1 MCNLFS
7 KNIFLKMNS
16 MKRILTLIAAVFTI
30 AVAKAQTI
38 TQPRMINV
46 SGSAEMEIVPDEIY
60 VQIDLREYDKKN
72 FGKVDIDKIK
82 NEFLFNAKS
91 MGLSENE
98 ISVQGY
104 SGYDQNYWYNR
115 KNRKNPDLKASVTY
129 IVKLRTVS
137 QIDQLV
143 SKLDDEATQNFFIQ
157 RVSHSKLNDYKQQ
170 LKIQAIKNAKLKAQS
185 FAEAIGEKVG
195 QAITINEPN
204 EVGNYPR
211 PVYAARAMKAESMDA
226 SAPAIDVDWKKMK
239 LQFDVSVSFAL
250 Q

>member
-1 MCNLFS
+1 
-7 KNIFLKMNS
+7 
-16 MKRILTLIAAVFTI
+16 MKKILTLIAAAMFVI
-30 AVAKAQTI
+30 AGNAQTVPQQR
-38 TQPRMINV
+38 TINV

-60 VQIDLREYDKKN
+60 VQVDLREYDKKN
-72 FGKVDIDKIK
+72 FGKVDIEKIK

-104 SGYDQNYWYNR
+104 SGYDQNYWYYR
-115 KNRKNPDLKASVTY
+115 KNKKNPDMKASVTY
-129 IVKLRTVS
+129 VVKLKNVS

-143 SKLDDEATQNFFIQ
+143 TKLDDEATQNFYIQ
-157 RVSHSKLNDYKQQ
+157 RVSHSKIQEYKQQ
-170 LKIQAIKNAKLKAQS
+170 LKIQAVKAAKAKAQML
-185 FAEAIGEKVG
+185 AEAIGEKVG
-195 QAITINEPN
+195 QAININEPN

-211 PVYAARAMKAESMDA
+211 PVYANVRMKTEAMNQDA

-239 LQFDVSVSFAL
+239 LQFDVQVTFAL